1 MYKWQTDGII
11 SWRDGYYNS
20 HPDLP
25 LSVSTTEWDDAYAAF
40 SGSWSLF
47 GIVKG
52 LLDLIA
58 AIPTGRYW
66 LDPVDNDSLTEPAGP
81 ALGARYLI
89 PGTATAGANWLVD
102 GPAGGPVLNCIAVC
116 TGTGPSTWEYWGDP
130 AVWGGAQDHD
140 LEDGASVWNL
150 YEDSYWVYD
159 ATGAAWIQCGGSTL
173 EKVLD
178 VTAIGT
184 FTINNTT
191 HRGTTFVVKQSG
203 GTATLVLPTCT
214 DGLIYR
220 VIKDTLTG
228 SGDHVDVMV
237 PDLASVNIFL
247 QQRQFVLD
255 MGGTPVYLD
264 QVYRKFRIVS
274 RGDSVY
280 LLGTKD
286 GWVVVGALAT
296 ITDLSPQDA
305 GTAQGASDA
314 THLTLQVGASANNH
328 EYKGRLVFITA
339 CPGVPAAVGQIRL
352 ITEYAGATKVATV
365 SPAWT
370 MTPDATAVYDMVRYD
385 SIPVGMGEF
394 GSCYSQDDMDAYDPV
409 GGAIDRSTFPTITRY
424 AGLNST
430 ETWGAL
436 LLGRSLRA
444 LAGAK
449 FATAFGEFGRV
460 RWDNQM
466 LFGNL
471 PVENKSGTLVP
482 GLCQASRIIMGE
494 YVPTGDYVLPLGTG
508 KGETNFVAEIGKAY
522 YVTYQIAA
530 QSYGGMPT
538 QPHFITWSGS
548 FVAVYDPV
556 TLALSILAG
565 SDNMVT
571 TSSLNITLGAEEL
584 ALKIDV
590 LGDNI
595 RFVATN
601 GLANVHAQ
609 FVGFAD
615 VVELEYYDEVA

>member
-102 GPAGGPVLNCIAVC
+102 GPAGGPVQDCIAVC

-130 AVWGGAQDHD
+130 AVWGGAQDYD
-140 LEDGASVWNL
+140 LNDGASLWNL

-184 FTINNTT
+184 FTINDTT

-203 GTATLVLPTCT
+203 GTATLVLPTCA

-220 VIKDTLTG
+220 VIKDTATG
-228 SGDHVDVMV
+228 SGDHVEVMV
-237 PDLASVNIFL
+237 PDLSSVNIFL

-286 GWVVVGALAT
+286 GWVIVDALAT
-296 ITDLSPQDA
+296 ITDRSPQDA
-305 GTAQGASDA
+305 GTAQGAGDA
-314 THLTLQVGASANNH
+314 THITLQAGASANNH
-328 EYKGRLVFITA
+328 EYNGRLVFITA

-352 ITEYAGATKVATV
+352 ITAYAGATKIATV

-370 MTPDATAVYDMVRYD
+370 TTPDATAVYEMVKYD
-385 SIPVGMGEF
+385 SIPVGMGEL
-394 GSCYSQDDMDAYDPV
+394 GSCYSQDDMDNYSDA
-409 GGAIDRSTFPTITRY
+409 GGALNSNNFPTISRY

-436 LLGRSLRA
+436 LLGRTQRA
-444 LAGAK
+444 LEGAK
-449 FATAFGEFGRV
+449 YASAFGYGGNA
-460 RWDNQM
+460 RWDSQF
-466 LFGNL
+466 LFGSPAPTASVKDPQVSRVML
-471 PVENKSGTLVP
+471 YGTPKNGGVAEP
-482 GLCQASRIIMGE
+482 MR
-494 YVPTGDYVLPLGTG
+494 LGTG
-508 KGETNFVAEIGKAY
+508 AGETELTMDNSRLY
-522 YVTYQIAA
+522 YVTFSIAVT
-530 QSYGGMPT
+530 YGLNDP
-538 QPHFITWSGS
+538 PKLISWSGS
-548 FVAVYDPV
+548 F
-556 TLALSILAG
+556 LALCNYMGAVSIVAG
-565 SDNMVT
+565 SE
-571 TSSLNITLGAEEL
+571 NITETGNLNSPAITLDISAASGL
-584 ALKIDV
+584 PQFL
-590 LGDNI
+590 
-595 RFVATN
+595 
-601 GLANVHAQ
+601 LANSESLDQAKA
-609 FVGFAD
+609 VGFAD
-615 VVELEYYDEVA
+615 IIEIESAGAPS